1 MMLARRNNN
10 VNWMSNLFDDFFD
23 GGWMPRIDTTAPAV
37 NVKETENAYEMEVA
51 SPGLKKEFCRVNL
64 NEEGNLVVRLEGKF
78 ERKDENKKEHY
89 LRREFS
95 YSNFEQSYLLPKD
108 VDKDSISARVEDGIL
123 HIAMPKLAKDAG
135 KIERAIDIA

>member
-1 MMLARRNNN
+1 
-10 VNWMSNLFDDFFD
+10 MSNLFDDFFD

-51 SPGLKKEFCRVNL
+51 SPGLKKDFCRVNL

-78 ERKDENKKEHY
+78 EHKDENKKEHY

-108 VDKDSISARVEDGIL
+108 VDKDNISARVEDGIL
-123 HIAMPKLAKDAG
+123 HITMPKVTKSADKV
-135 KIERAIDIA
+135 ERAIDIA

>member
-1 MMLARRNNN
+1 
-10 VNWMSNLFDDFFD
+10 MSNLFDDFFD

-51 SPGLKKEFCRVNL
+51 SPGLKKDFCRVNL

-78 ERKDENKKEHY
+78 EHKDENKKEHY

-108 VDKDSISARVEDGIL
+108 VDKDNISARVEDGIL
-123 HIAMPKLAKDAG
+123 HIAMPKVTKSADKV
-135 KIERAIDIA
+135 ERAIDIA

>member
-37 NVKETENAYEMEVA
+37 NVKETEKAYEMEVA

-64 NEEGNLVVRLEGKF
+64 NEEGNLVVRLESKF
-78 ERKDENKKEHY
+78 EHKDENKKEHY

-108 VDKDSISARVEDGIL
+108 VDKDGISAHVEDGIL
-123 HIAMPKLAKDAG
+123 HIAMPKVAKDAG
-135 KIERAIDIA
+135 KIERTIDVA

>member
-51 SPGLKKEFCRVNL
+51 SPGLKKDFCRVNL

-78 ERKDENKKEHY
+78 EHKDENKKEHY

-108 VDKDSISARVEDGIL
+108 VDKDNISARVEDGIL
-123 HIAMPKLAKDAG
+123 HITMPKVTKSADKV
-135 KIERAIDIA
+135 ERAIDIA